1 MDATNKWYVAQLKPN
16 SLERAIMNL
25 KRQGFRTF
33 MPLCPVTKRI
43 SGQFKTNYAALFPG
57 YLFVQLGARAAD
69 WRKIN
74 STFGVSHLLSFN
86 KSLPTPVPQN
96 LIDGLMMRCDERQH
110 LLREQNLNIG
120 QHVRVKSGVFTNLI
134 GEIETFVSSDR
145 VRLLFE
151 FMGQSSRTDISR
163 DQLERL

>member
-25 KRQGFRTF
+25 KRQAFGLYAP
-33 MPLCPVTKRI
+33 MPGCKRYQGNLRQTMLHC
-43 SGQFKTNYAALFPG
+43 SS

-86 KSLPTPVPQN
+86 KSLPTPVPQ
-96 LIDGLMMRCDERQH
+96 
-110 LLREQNLNIG
+110 
-120 QHVRVKSGVFTNLI
+120 
-134 GEIETFVSSDR
+134 
-145 VRLLFE
+145 E
-151 FMGQSSRTDISR
+151 FNRWFD
-163 DQLERL
+163 DAL